1 MDNPKTLTQNWIGTS
16 NNHSGKCHNK
26 CNTIREER
34 PINYRY
40 YLKEDQNNKNMNPF
54 QTNIRCQGEQSRRCG
69 GSKIEHKSDGKEEK
83 QEAQITKI
91 NENPRDN
98 INTNHT

>member
-34 PINYRY
+34 PINYRD

-54 QTNIRCQGEQSRRCG
+54 
-69 GSKIEHKSDGKEEK
+69 
-83 QEAQITKI
+83 
-91 NENPRDN
+91 
-98 INTNHT
+98 